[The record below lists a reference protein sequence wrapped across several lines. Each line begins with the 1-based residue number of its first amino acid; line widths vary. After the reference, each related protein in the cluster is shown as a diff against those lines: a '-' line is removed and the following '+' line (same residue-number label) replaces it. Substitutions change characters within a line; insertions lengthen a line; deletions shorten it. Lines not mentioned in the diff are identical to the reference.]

1 MADTDLKKQAAELGI
16 KVDGRWKDD
25 RIQAEIDA
33 KLAEP
38 PAADPLDH
46 DGNGKKGGAVKTA
59 LVFLDYDTWIDGERM
74 RADAS
79 NAVSLPLDRA
89 KELLAAGKA
98 RRADPL
104 PGDE

>member
-1 MADTDLKKQAAELGI
+1 MADTDLKKQAEELGI
-16 KVDGRWKDD
+16 GVDKRWGDA
-25 RIQAEIDA
+25 RIQSEIDA

-38 PAADPLDH
+38 PATDPLDH
-46 DGNGKKGGAVKTA
+46 DGNGKKGGAAKTA
-59 LVFLDYDTWIDGERM
+59 LVFLDYDTWIDGERI

-79 NAVSLPLDRA
+79 KAVTLPLDRA
-89 KELLAAGKA
+89 KELLAVGKA

>member
-16 KVDGRWKDD
+16 AVDKRWGDA
-25 RIQAEIDA
+25 RIQSEIDA

-38 PAADPLDH
+38 PAADPIDH

-74 RADAS
+74 RAFSS